1 MLLNLE
7 SKFDKTHRPALAKGY
22 EKRDTLF
29 RAMRSR
35 SIIRIVTCQVY
46 IRMEAFGTQKEKL
59 QAEIEA
65 NVKLE
70 QENLQALPSYEEKI
84 HREAS

>member
-1 MLLNLE
+1 
-7 SKFDKTHRPALAKGY
+7 
-22 EKRDTLF
+22 
-29 RAMRSR
+29 
-35 SIIRIVTCQVY
+35 
-46 IRMEAFGTQKEKL
+46 MEAFGTQKEKL